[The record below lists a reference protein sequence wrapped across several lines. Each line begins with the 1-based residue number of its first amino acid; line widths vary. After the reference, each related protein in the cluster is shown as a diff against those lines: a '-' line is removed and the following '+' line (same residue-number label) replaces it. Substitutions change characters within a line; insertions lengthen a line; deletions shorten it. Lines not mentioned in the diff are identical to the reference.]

1 MKTFKEFL
9 KESKQ
14 LKEDVVSDEK
24 ILNWLKQNDN
34 EFNDNK
40 YKINN
45 GVVDSN
51 GTVVFNKKGFAKLPF
66 KFGKVKGDFL
76 FQECRALKSLE
87 NFPNEVTKRVY
98 LYYCT
103 SLENIIGAP
112 QKVGSF
118 EIINNSKITSL
129 DGCPKEVKK
138 DLILYRMP
146 NLKSLKG
153 CPNEI
158 EGDFNISFD
167 KSIKSL
173 KGCPKKVG
181 GNFDCRNTSI
191 TSLEGISQ
199 DIKSLMTDLILTT
212 YEQLKYLGNVK
223 LIYNRTP
230 SEEVIEKLPNLKN
243 TKFKEL

>member
-1 MKTFKEFL
+1 MYWFR
-9 KESKQ
+9 
-14 LKEDVVSDEK
+14 
-24 ILNWLKQNDN
+24 
-34 EFNDNK
+34 K
-40 YKINN
+40 Y
-45 GVVDSN
+45 SW
-51 GTVVFNKKGFAKLPF
+51 
-66 KFGKVKGDFL
+66 
-76 FQECRALKSLE
+76 
-87 NFPNEVTKRVY
+87 
-98 LYYCT
+98 CT
-103 SLENIIGAP
+103 T
-112 QKVGSF
+112 KVGSF
-118 EIINNSKITSL
+118 EIVNNSKITTL
-129 DGCPKEVKK
+129 DDCPKEVKK
-138 DLILYRMP
+138 DLILYNMP

-153 CPNEI
+153 CPDEI

-223 LIYNRTP
+223 LIYNITP
-230 SEEVIEKLPNLKN
+230 SKEVIEKLPNLKN

>member
-24 ILNWLKQNDN
+24 ILNWLKHNDS
-34 EFNDNK
+34 EFSDDK

-45 GVVDSN
+45 SVIDSN
-51 GTVVFNKKGFAKLPF
+51 GSVVFNKKGFAKLPF

-76 FQECRALKSLE
+76 FKECKSLKSLE
-87 NFPNEVTKRVY
+87 NFPSEVTKRVH

-103 SLENIIGAP
+103 SLESIIGAP

-146 NLKSLKG
+146 NLKSL
-153 CPNEI
+153 N
-158 EGDFNISFD
+158 
-167 KSIKSL
+167 
-173 KGCPKKVG
+173 GCPKKVG

-223 LIYNRTP
+223 LIYGRTP
-230 SEEVIEKLPNLKN
+230 SKEIIEELPNLKN